1 MINIS
6 KLKIGQKVWFK
17 EHWSQMIVWGKVT
30 EIKKP
35 DNDDYV
41 IEVKGDVCDNES
53 APGTTFQPLNNL
65 FATKDDAITAIE
77 KENQKIVD
85 GYKSEITDIASLV
98 AFPLTHPFGAE
109 EYTNH
114 EAISAYKER
123 AKELGFNIVD
133 YCKLG

>member
-17 EHWSQMIVWGKVT
+17 EYWSQMIVWGRVT

-65 FATKDDAITAIE
+65 FATKDDAIATIE

-109 EYTNH
+109 EYTNY

-133 YCKLG
+133 